1 VRFPVTFTLSP
12 SPASAD
18 GNDGIVKMDD
28 NLDIKILQLGS
39 CARYIPAGLG

>member
-1 VRFPVTFTLSP
+1 VRVLVTFTSSP
-12 SPASAD
+12 PPASAG

-39 CARYIPAGLG
+39 CARYIPPGLG